1 MKRNIRSSYKK
12 KTYNT
17 QSNRDKDGSR
27 FFIGNKASET
37 AEEQYFYSILN
48 LEFSNQSNYL

>member
-1 MKRNIRSSYKK
+1 MKRNIKSNYKK

-48 LEFSNQSNYL
+48 LEFSLQSNYL